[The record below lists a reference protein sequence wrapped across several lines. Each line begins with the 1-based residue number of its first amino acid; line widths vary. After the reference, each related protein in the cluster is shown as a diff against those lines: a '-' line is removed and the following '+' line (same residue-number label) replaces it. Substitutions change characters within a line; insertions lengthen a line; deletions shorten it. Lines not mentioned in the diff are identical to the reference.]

1 MRLET
6 VRIHFLS
13 DVFGLL
19 SSRNFATMATWR
31 DDFSSLLY
39 DQNANSSYNFR
50 IYKTSL
56 VGRGRNVE
64 LKSLSKVRHYKKAG
78 YHFEHCRLRNIFK
91 DLILWSSTTI
101 VGVLNNNNQC
111 KARERSNRYY
121 LIGERKDCDRGL
133 WLIEPSV
140 FSLRHMRTCASK
152 VILYQTHLHW
162 KGFISC

>member
-56 VGRGRNVE
+56 VAQEDEEMSNWRAYPKLDIIKRQDTISNTAGSE
-64 LKSLSKVRHYKKAG
+64 TSFKTWFYDHLQLS
-78 YHFEHCRLRNIFK
+78 
-91 DLILWSSTTI
+91 
-101 VGVLNNNNQC
+101 
-111 KARERSNRYY
+111 
-121 LIGERKDCDRGL
+121 
-133 WLIEPSV
+133 
-140 FSLRHMRTCASK
+140 
-152 VILYQTHLHW
+152 
-162 KGFISC
+162 